1 MLQLYRLY
9 VVHAENKKA
18 NELKLKQAAQNSRKK
33 RNNDLNEMNHFN
45 DIYIISN
52 SKCDKKRRGKRL
64 RFGIGDLKK
73 QLKLCIMPYVQVKHR
88 LRRKRWGKAY

>member
-9 VVHAENKKA
+9 VVRAENKKA
-18 NELKLKQAAQNSRKK
+18 TELKLKQEAQKNSRKK
-33 RNNDLNEMNHFN
+33 RNKDMNEMNHFN

-64 RFGIGDLKK
+64 LYLQCAIT
-73 QLKLCIMPYVQVKHR
+73 KLICVFFLYTDQTPF
-88 LRRKRWGKAY
+88 AT